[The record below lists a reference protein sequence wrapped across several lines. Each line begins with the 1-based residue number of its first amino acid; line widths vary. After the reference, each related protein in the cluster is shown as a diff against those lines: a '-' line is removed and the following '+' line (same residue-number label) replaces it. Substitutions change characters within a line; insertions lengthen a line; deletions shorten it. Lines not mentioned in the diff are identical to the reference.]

1 MLSYDEFLDWGAD
14 QHYNAWLNDCGF
26 NPENAVTWSEL
37 SSDTISTAAVI
48 YNQTKFDL
56 NLAFKTRL
64 SELYGNPLRKTSGT
78 RNPSGW

>member
-1 MLSYDEFLDWGAD
+1 MLSYDEFLDWVSD

-26 NPENAVTWSEL
+26 NPAVTWGKL
-37 SSDTISTAAVI
+37 SSDIISTAAII

-56 NLAFKTRL
+56 NQAFKTRL
-64 SELYGNPLRKTSGT
+64 SELYGNPLKKTAGT